1 MAVDY
6 KKELESAAKS
16 MILVHEPDTLI
27 RMIVRLMV
35 QKVKV
40 LHAGI
45 LLHDDRKNTY
55 ILRVSRGPSG
65 VKIPRGFARM
75 DHDNPLIR
83 FFRERKDKEILE
95 DGLIIYREAKRLLRK
110 KGQPETKNIIKG
122 VLYQMEKLKASV
134 CIPSYFRDDLLG
146 ILFLGRKRNGKKFH
160 RKELDFF
167 CSPCL

>member
-6 KKELESAAKS
+6 KKELEAAAKS
-16 MILVHEPDTLI
+16 MILVHEPNTLI

-45 LLHDDRKNTY
+45 LLHDDRRNTY
-55 ILRVSRGPSG
+55 ILRVSRGPTG

-75 DHDNPLIR
+75 DYDNPLIR
-83 FFRERKDKEILE
+83 FFREQKRIKIFK
-95 DGLIIYREAKRLLRK
+95 DGLIIYQEAKRFLRK
-110 KGQPETKNIIKG
+110 SADIKLKKIIKG
-122 VLYQMEKLKASV
+122 ILHQMDILGAVV

-146 ILFLGRKRNGKKFH
+146 VLFLGKKGLAENFTV
-160 RKELDFF
+160 KN
-167 CSPCL
+167 